1 MLRNF
6 FARFGGAEPTPPEQR
21 REGRESVASGTVEF
35 DGQSYPVE
43 NWSYTGFLANSY
55 EGARKAGDQ
64 VDIRFTVEAGDQD
77 FAFGCKAMLVRVDPA
92 SRKIVGA
99 FVDMEAGTRAK
110 IARHFD

>member
-1 MLRNF
+1 MLRNL
-6 FARFGGAEPTPPEQR
+6 FARLGGTESAPPERR
-21 REGRESVASGTVEF
+21 REHRENVAGGTVEF

-43 NWSYTGFLANSY
+43 NWSYTGFLAGSY
-55 EGARKAGDQ
+55 EGPRKAGDR
-64 VDIRFTVEAGDQD
+64 VDIRFTLDAGDQD
-77 FAFGCKAMLVRVDPA
+77 FTFSCTAMLVRVDPA